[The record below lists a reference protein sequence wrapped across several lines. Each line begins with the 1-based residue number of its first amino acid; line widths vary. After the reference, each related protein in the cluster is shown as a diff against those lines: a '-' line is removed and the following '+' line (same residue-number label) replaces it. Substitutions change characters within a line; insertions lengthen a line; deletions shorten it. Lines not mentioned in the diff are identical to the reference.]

1 MITFEKFKD
10 IIVKYI
16 NFYKCEDQLR
26 KMNIE
31 IFESPIFET
40 TGYYFDWL
48 WEAYFTED
56 GCDTISWW
64 AFEYHNLE
72 EDFDN
77 NGEYIGEKMEP
88 GMWDKEDN
96 VIPMVTIE
104 DLWNYV
110 KNSRLGKEEEPEKDL
125 KETIKTSVKDAV
137 TSAMK
142 TMEVKEL
149 QETVGDEMF
158 ERIKKYFPNMDKLV
172 YVDNSNEE
180 VASIM
185 STKLDG
191 KSPFLTYTEAENDHV
206 KLVIKMYSEEKVGIL
221 VEVGVDD
228 YIRYIWQG

>member
-1 MITFEKFKD
+1 MITYEKFKD

-31 IFESPIFET
+31 IFDSPIFET

-88 GMWDKEDN
+88 GMWDNNDN

-104 DLWNYV
+104 DLWNEV
-110 KNSRLGKEEEPEKDL
+110 KDQRLRIEGEDNELKDSIKDMVELHLKTAAEPVNMSVL
-125 KETIKTSVKDAV
+125 KEA
-137 TSAMK
+137 
-142 TMEVKEL
+142 
-149 QETVGDEMF
+149 VGDEWDNI
-158 ERIKKYFPNMDKLV
+158 IKFFGKPESMV
-172 YVDNSNEE
+172 CVDNTDEAIADIMATYLQDKAPYKTINCDSCE
-180 VASIM
+180 ASIF
-185 STKLDG
+185 LD
-191 KSPFLTYTEAENDHV
+191 S
-206 KLVIKMYSEEKVGIL
+206 KVGVLL
-221 VEVGVDD
+221 VLSADD
-228 YIRYIWQG
+228 YELYVWQG

>member
-1 MITFEKFKD
+1 MITYEKFKD

-31 IFESPIFET
+31 IFDSPIFET

-64 AFEYHNLE
+64 AFEYHNIE

-88 GMWDKEDN
+88 GMWDNEDN

-104 DLWNYV
+104 DLWNEV
-110 KNSRLGKEEEPEKDL
+110 KDQRLRIEGEDNELKDSIKDMVELHLRTAAEPVNMSVL
-125 KETIKTSVKDAV
+125 KEA
-137 TSAMK
+137 
-142 TMEVKEL
+142 
-149 QETVGDEMF
+149 VGDEWDNI
-158 ERIKKYFPNMDKLV
+158 IKFFGKPESMV
-172 YVDNSNEE
+172 CVDNTDEAIADIMATYLQDKAPYKTINCDSCE
-180 VASIM
+180 ASIF
-185 STKLDG
+185 LD
-191 KSPFLTYTEAENDHV
+191 S
-206 KLVIKMYSEEKVGIL
+206 KVGVLL
-221 VEVGVDD
+221 VLSADD
-228 YIRYIWQG
+228 YELYVWQG

>member
-1 MITFEKFKD
+1 MITYEKFKD

-31 IFESPIFET
+31 IFDSPIFET

-64 AFEYHNLE
+64 AFEYHNIE

-88 GMWDKEDN
+88 GMWDNNDN

-104 DLWNYV
+104 DLWNEV
-110 KNSRLGKEEEPEKDL
+110 KDQRLKIEGEDNELKDSIKDMVELHLKTAAEPVNMSVL
-125 KETIKTSVKDAV
+125 KEA
-137 TSAMK
+137 
-142 TMEVKEL
+142 
-149 QETVGDEMF
+149 VGDEWDNI
-158 ERIKKYFPNMDKLV
+158 IKFFGKPESMV
-172 YVDNSNEE
+172 CVDNTDEAIADIMATYLENKAPYKTIQCESCE
-180 VASIM
+180 ASIF
-185 STKLDG
+185 LD
-191 KSPFLTYTEAENDHV
+191 S
-206 KLVIKMYSEEKVGIL
+206 
-221 VEVGVDD
+221 EVGVVLVLSADD
-228 YIRYIWQG
+228 FELYVWQQ

>member
-1 MITFEKFKD
+1 MITYEKFKD

-31 IFESPIFET
+31 IFDSPIFET

-64 AFEYHNLE
+64 AFEYHNIE

-88 GMWDKEDN
+88 GMWDNEDN

-104 DLWNYV
+104 DLWNEV
-110 KNSRLGKEEEPEKDL
+110 KDQRLRIEGEDNELKDSIKDMVELHLKTAAEPVNMSVL
-125 KETIKTSVKDAV
+125 KEA
-137 TSAMK
+137 
-142 TMEVKEL
+142 
-149 QETVGDEMF
+149 VGDEWDNI
-158 ERIKKYFPNMDKLV
+158 IKFFGKPESMV
-172 YVDNSNEE
+172 CVDNTDEAIADIMATYLQDKAPYKTINCDSCE
-180 VASIM
+180 ASIF
-185 STKLDG
+185 LD
-191 KSPFLTYTEAENDHV
+191 S
-206 KLVIKMYSEEKVGIL
+206 KVGVLL
-221 VEVGVDD
+221 VLSADD
-228 YIRYIWQG
+228 YELYVWQG